1 MMGLF
6 LCMVSFV
13 IGFLYRSAKDSDRKK
28 MVAPPTANPGA

>member
-13 IGFLYRSAKDSDRKK
+13 IGFIYRNIRESDRKK
-28 MVAPPTANPGA
+28 MGAPPAVGPGV